1 MPVDY
6 RMKEDEILYQRDQ
19 YEKGG
24 LTRWYWDYRDE
35 VTISHINHE
44 QRILDIGCG
53 EGITLERLIRRFPG
67 RHIVGLDLL
76 AENVAICKNHGL
88 PVVQGDVYDLAFADS
103 SLDCCLFMEVIE
115 HLDQPE
121 RALCEIHRVLKTG
134 GLLLIMFPNDLV
146 FAFARLATL
155 KIKEAFYDP
164 GHVGKWSPRSI
175 RDKLVKHGFEVI
187 KQISLPFRFWLL
199 SLHHLAVVRKI

>member
-6 RMKEDEILYQRDQ
+6 RMKEGEILYQWDQ

-24 LTRWYWDYRDE
+24 LGRWYWDYRDE

-53 EGITLERLIRRFPG
+53 EGITLDRLINHFPD
-67 RHIVGLDLL
+67 RHILGLDLL
-76 AENVAICKNHGL
+76 SENVAVCKNHGL
-88 PVVQGDVYDLAFADS
+88 PVVQGDVYNLAFADG

-121 RALCEIHRVLKTG
+121 RALCEIHRVLKTD
-134 GLLLIMFPNDLV
+134 GLLLIMFPNDLM

-164 GHVGKWSPRSI
+164 GHVRRWSPRSI
-175 RDKLVKHGFEVI
+175 RDEVVGHGFEIV
-187 KQISLPFRFWLL
+187 KQISLPFRFWPL
-199 SLHHLAVVRKI
+199 SLHHLAVLRKI

>member
-6 RMKEDEILYQRDQ
+6 RMKEGEVLYQRDQ

-24 LTRWYWDYRDE
+24 PGRWYWDYRDE

-53 EGITLERLIRRFPG
+53 EGITLERLIRRLPD
-67 RHIVGLDLL
+67 RHIIGLDLL

-88 PVVQGDVYDLAFADS
+88 PVVQGDAYHLAFADG

-121 RALCEIHRVLKTG
+121 RALAEIHRVLKTG
-134 GLLLIMFPNDLV
+134 GLLLIVFPNDLMWV
-146 FAFARLATL
+146 VARLATL

-164 GHVGKWSPRSI
+164 GHVRRWSPRSI
-175 RDKLVKHGFEVI
+175 RDEVVEHSFEVI
-187 KQISLPFRFWLL
+187 KQTSLPFRCWPL
-199 SLHHLAVVRKI
+199 SLHHLAAVRKI